1 MTKQLHALV
10 NGRVQGVWFRG
21 WTREQAASLN
31 LSGWVR
37 NLPDGRVE
45 ALAQGPEDRLQSL
58 LSLLHQGPGQ
68 ARVDSVEH
76 TLSDPAQELDGGFE
90 VRW

>member
-1 MTKQLHALV
+1 MKQLHAYV
-10 NGRVQGVWFRG
+10 SGRVQGVWFRG
-21 WTREQAASLN
+21 WTREQAAELG

-45 ALAQGPEDRLQSL
+45 ARAQGPEDKLRVL
-58 LSLLHQGPGQ
+58 LSLLHQGPAH
-68 ARVDSVEH
+68 ARVDDVEH
-76 TLSDPAQELDGGFE
+76 SMEDVPGQPSGSFD